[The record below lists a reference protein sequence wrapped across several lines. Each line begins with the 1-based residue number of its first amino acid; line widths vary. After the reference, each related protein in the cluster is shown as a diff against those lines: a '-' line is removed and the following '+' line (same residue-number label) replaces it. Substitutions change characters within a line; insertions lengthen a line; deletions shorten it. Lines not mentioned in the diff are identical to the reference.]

1 MNINEPLPSSYR
13 DPSGFVFRKNGRI
26 LRQINSIY
34 AEEYEMLKQT
44 GLYDSLTG
52 KKLLINHEELGDL
65 SEDSDVYK
73 IIKPDEIRTVTYP
86 YEWSFSQL
94 KDAALLTLRIQQES
108 VKFGMSLKDATP
120 FNVLFNGCKAVFI
133 DTASF
138 EKFRETEPWIAY
150 HQFCKGFLA
159 PLLLAS
165 YHGPEMIRLLQ
176 QHPDG
181 IPLEL
186 CARLLPGK
194 SKLNSLALL
203 HIHLQ
208 GTIKRGKQGKGK
220 GDFSRQKLERI
231 LDHLYRGISSLN
243 LSVKLSTWSDYYRDS
258 ILSEQYLEAKE
269 SLVREM
275 IFSVPF
281 ESAVDLGCNTGQFSL
296 LVAEQGKRVI
306 SSDFDPLCIERLYQ
320 HMRNKDAAIT
330 PIITDLMNPSPG
342 IGFDSNERLSFK
354 MRAKGELIMA
364 LALIHHL
371 CVSHNLPFNKL
382 ARFLSDLGR
391 YLLIEFVP
399 KEDEK
404 VKVLLENREDIFSD
418 YNLDEFKLVFSN
430 YYEIRMERQ
439 VPGTSRVLFLMEKK
453 TKNSR

>member
-34 AEEYEMLKQT
+34 AEEYEMLKQS
-44 GLYDSLTG
+44 GLYDTLTG
-52 KKLLINHEELGDL
+52 KKLLISHEELGDVPM
-65 SEDSDVYK
+65 DVDVYK
-73 IIKPDEIRTVTYP
+73 IIRPDEIRTVTYP

-94 KDAALLTLRIQQES
+94 KDAALLTLKIQQES

-120 FNVLFNGCKAVFI
+120 FNVLFNGCKPVFI

-138 EKFRETEPWIAY
+138 EKFIDDEPWIAY

-176 QHPDG
+176 QYPDG
-181 IPLEL
+181 IPLDL
-186 CARLLPGK
+186 CAKLLPGT
-194 SKLNSLALL
+194 SRLSSLALL
-203 HIHLQ
+203 HIHLP
-208 GTIKRGKQGKGK
+208 GSVKKRNAKQGR
-220 GDFSRQKLERI
+220 GDFSKQKLERI
-231 LDHLYRGISSLN
+231 LDHLYRGISALK
-243 LSVKLSTWSDYYRDS
+243 LSVKLSTWSDYYRDT

-269 SLVREM
+269 VLVREM
-275 IFSVPF
+275 VSSIPF
-281 ESAVDLGCNTGQFSL
+281 ESAVDLGCNTGQFSIL
-296 LVAEQGKRVI
+296 LAEQGKRVI

-320 HMRNKDAAIT
+320 HVKNKDSRIT

-342 IGFDSNERLSFK
+342 VGFDNNERLQFK
-354 MRAKGELIMA
+354 VRAKGELIMA

-371 CVSHNLPFNKL
+371 CISHNLPFNKL

-404 VKVLLENREDIFSD
+404 VKVLLEHREDIFTD
-418 YNLDEFKLVFSN
+418 YHLEEFKAEFSN
-430 YYEIRMERQ
+430 YYEMRMERQ
-439 VPGTSRVLFLMEKK
+439 VPGTSRILCLMEKR
-453 TKNSR
+453 TKSSR